1 MNYKKRLEN
10 ITVSTIAHHHKIS
23 RSVVKKMRKIELK
36 DAVKKFLSKEDFNEL
51 IEKKLYSIP
60 KKVPELVD
68 FLKEV
73 SYSLRRHKQ
82 LFPYFNKT
90 EKGTNWYYSRFPCD
104 ICRLE
109 IYRQE
114 NPLPSA
120 NFYNKIINV

>member
-36 DAVKKFLSKEDFNEL
+36 DAV
-51 IEKKLYSIP
+51 KKLYSIP